1 MKNAKIT
8 NRRTDAIAQRSVIM
22 KHSKLTACLLLA
34 MLCVAGNAEQYK
46 KPKRPYHCIK
56 TSAEFDSEVSMIMSI
71 VQKNVYDYDK
81 DGKVNC
87 KDYAVLFKK
96 TWDKYFDSW
105 KCMIIRNYNEHTDFS
120 HLFVSVWDDKTVNP
134 ILIETWMQE
143 KKLAYSHKDWCM
155 NCVWGDRYDMYYDYF
170 HETEYWLKGNKTIT
184 APVFD

>member
-1 MKNAKIT
+1 
-8 NRRTDAIAQRSVIM
+8 M

-96 TWDKYFDSW
+96 TWDKYFDS
-105 KCMIIRNYNEHTDFS
+105 
-120 HLFVSVWDDKTVNP
+120 
-134 ILIETWMQE
+134 
-143 KKLAYSHKDWCM
+143 
-155 NCVWGDRYDMYYDYF
+155 
-170 HETEYWLKGNKTIT
+170 
-184 APVFD
+184 